1 MPRYILLSAAVL
13 AAVLVWLNTAE
24 PESQPGPA
32 PGPSEIRVALSDDIR
47 SSYPG
52 VNRVSFSD
60 DVLAH
65 VVEPLVV
72 HRNDL
77 SIAPMAAS
85 HYSVSDDLKT
95 FKFQLREGLRF
106 HNGEPVL
113 ARHVKM
119 NWEKILDPKTG
130 FQCLPFYNG
139 KMGAKIVS
147 IEVQGERG
155 IVFKLDRPSSVF
167 LEKLAYIQCPVA
179 VLHPS
184 SWDSNGNWLKPIA
197 TGPYR
202 FSEWKKGRY
211 ILLKKFSGYIPRQDQ
226 ASGLAGKK
234 IALVEQVRFM
244 IISDLMAT
252 KAALV
257 SGQVDLAGSLAP
269 ITALDLKQ
277 NKRVKA
283 MPLAGLTRRALLIQT
298 SDALLADPRLRR
310 AIGHALDMKA
320 FAEIASLGLAKPNA
334 SVIPIDTKHH
344 TGPHLQGYTFD
355 LNKARE
361 LLKQANYQG
370 EEIVIKTTRVEQAY
384 FDTAMISEAMLKKAG
399 LNIKIEVMEMA
410 ALLGDYFEGN
420 YQLMAFEY
428 SPRLTAFMNYHTL
441 IGDKK
446 TNPNRWGDK
455 KAQALLLQA
464 AKSKPKDQQRIYDQI
479 HQYMLD
485 QAPVINIYNAPIID
499 VVSTRLQG
507 YEPWSGSKPRLWNV
521 SVNEE

>member
-24 PESQPGPA
+24 PEPQVGPS
-32 PGPSEIRVALSDDIR
+32 PSEIRVALSDDIR

-60 DVLAH
+60 DVLIH

-85 HYSVSDDLKT
+85 HYSVSADLKT

-147 IEVQGERG
+147 IEVEGERS

-179 VLHPS
+179 VLHPN
-184 SWDSNGNWLKPIA
+184 SWDSEGNWLKPIA

-202 FSEWKKGRY
+202 FAEWQKGRH
-211 ILLKKFSGYIPRQDQ
+211 ILLKKFSAYIPRQDP

-234 IALVEQVRFM
+234 IAHADQIRFM

-269 ITALDLKQ
+269 ITALDIKH

-283 MPLAGLTRRALLIQT
+283 MELPGLTRRALLIQT
-298 SDALLADPRLRR
+298 SDSLLADVRIRQ
-310 AIGHALDMKA
+310 AIAHALDLKV
-320 FAEIASLGLAKPNA
+320 FTDIASLGLAKPNA
-334 SVIPIDTKHH
+334 SVIPINTLHH
-344 TGPHLQGYTFD
+344 TGPHSQGYRFD
-355 LNKARE
+355 LAKARE

-370 EEIVIKTTRVEQAY
+370 QEIVIKTTRVEQAY
-384 FDTAMISEAMLKKAG
+384 FDSAMISEAMLKKAG

-410 ALLGDYFEGN
+410 ALLGDYFDGH

-428 SPRLTAFMNYHTL
+428 TPRLTAFMNYHTL
-441 IGDKK
+441 LGDKK

-455 KAQALLLQA
+455 QARALLLQVA
-464 AKSKPKDQQRIYDQI
+464 LTDNPDQQQHLYDQI
-479 HQYMLD
+479 HQHML
-485 QAPVINIYNAPIID
+485 AEVPVINLYNAPIVD
-499 VVSTRLQG
+499 VVSHRLQG
-507 YEPWSGSKPRLWNV
+507 YQPWSGTKPRLWNV
-521 SVNEE
+521 SINEQ